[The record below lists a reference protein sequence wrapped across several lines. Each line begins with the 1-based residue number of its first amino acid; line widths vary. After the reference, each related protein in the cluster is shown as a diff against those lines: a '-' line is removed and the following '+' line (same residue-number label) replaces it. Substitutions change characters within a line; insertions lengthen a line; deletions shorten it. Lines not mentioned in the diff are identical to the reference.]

1 MVKHIILWKLK
12 DEFTQEEK
20 QQIKA
25 NIKQQLESLNG
36 RIPGLL
42 DLNVV
47 TDGLASSNT
56 DLMLDSSFENEQAL
70 IVYANHPDHVH
81 VANTYVRPYTAI
93 RSCLDFNA

>member
-20 QQIKA
+20 QQIKV

-70 IVYANHPDHVH
+70 TVYANHPDHVH

>member
-20 QQIKA
+20 QQIKT

>member
-70 IVYANHPDHVH
+70 TVYANHPDHVH